1 MDELPDAI
9 LQHILAHLS
18 HARDVASCACDSRKW
33 KEAIS
38 SAKGLYFPRDVFDR
52 SREVSDTALCRM
64 ITSME
69 CLEKLV
75 VHCPFSTASLARW
88 LSIQT
93 RHLRYL
99 ELRMNMIS
107 EKASLN
113 EIPSKLDCIGWETDL
128 ELLVLW
134 EEVGRVPLTE
144 LPSNNRF
151 KVEGQHIG
159 ACLS

>member
-1 MDELPDAI
+1 
-9 LQHILAHLS
+9 
-18 HARDVASCACDSRKW
+18 
-33 KEAIS
+33 
-38 SAKGLYFPRDVFDR
+38 
-52 SREVSDTALCRM
+52 
-64 ITSME
+64 
-69 CLEKLV
+69 
-75 VHCPFSTASLARW
+75 
-88 LSIQT
+88 
-93 RHLRYL
+93 
-99 ELRMNMIS
+99 MNMIS

-113 EIPSKLDCIGWETDL
+113 EIPSKLDCIGWATDL